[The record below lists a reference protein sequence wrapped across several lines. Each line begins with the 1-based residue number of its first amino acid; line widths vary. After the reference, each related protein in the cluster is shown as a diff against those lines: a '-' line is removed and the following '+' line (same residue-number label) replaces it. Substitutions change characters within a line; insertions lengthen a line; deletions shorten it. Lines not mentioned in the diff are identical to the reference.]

1 MTSTELHVGVYQ
13 GPEIPQSFQ
22 VYARNVSKYLPD
34 QAVRLVPFADK
45 RSLPK
50 FADVLWDVRSGGGNA
65 PPDFLL
71 EHAGP
76 PLVVTV
82 HGFAPMTL
90 SGWEYFGTAKG
101 MFMSGRYARQKRAR
115 WQEALASV
123 SALIAVSAYVKE
135 EATRYTGM
143 PPDKIHV
150 CHHGVD
156 HEAFMAHPH
165 GVPGNYFLHIS
176 NAEPRKNVARILRAF
191 AKLKLKNNVELVLK
205 LPEFAANRYAGLDGV
220 RIITGLLSTE
230 ELAEL
235 YRNALAFLF
244 PSLYEGFGLPILE
257 AMACGC
263 PVITSNVSACPEV
276 AGGAALTIDPRDE
289 EALTEAMSVTYR
301 DRQLNT
307 ERRDIGLRRVKDFS
321 WMTSAKCHADAL
333 RTAARTGF

>member
-101 MFMSGRYARQKRAR
+101 MFMSGRYARQKAC
-115 WQEALASV
+115 ALAGSSGV
-123 SALIAVSAYVKE
+123 S
-135 EATRYTGM
+135 
-143 PPDKIHV
+143 
-150 CHHGVD
+150 
-156 HEAFMAHPH
+156 
-165 GVPGNYFLHIS
+165 IS
-176 NAEPRKNVARILRAF
+176 IDRRL
-191 AKLKLKNNVELVLK
+191 
-205 LPEFAANRYAGLDGV
+205 GV
-220 RIITGLLSTE
+220 REGRSHALHW
-230 ELAEL
+230 
-235 YRNALAFLF
+235 NA
-244 PSLYEGFGLPILE
+244 S
-257 AMACGC
+257 
-263 PVITSNVSACPEV
+263 
-276 AGGAALTIDPRDE
+276 R
-289 EALTEAMSVTYR
+289 
-301 DRQLNT
+301 
-307 ERRDIGLRRVKDFS
+307 
-321 WMTSAKCHADAL
+321 
-333 RTAARTGF
+333 